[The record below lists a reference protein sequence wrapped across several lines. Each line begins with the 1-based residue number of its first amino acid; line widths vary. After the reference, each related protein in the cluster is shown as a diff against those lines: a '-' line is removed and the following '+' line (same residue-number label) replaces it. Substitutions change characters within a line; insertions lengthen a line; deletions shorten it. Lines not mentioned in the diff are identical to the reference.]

1 MASFSFLLPTRG
13 KQELAQR
20 FLQSVVDTAD
30 HPEEIEVIL
39 GVDEDDVPSHA
50 IAKEG
55 LVVKTVVLRPGL
67 TMGELNRACFAASS
81 GRYVMLIN
89 DDVIV
94 RTRGWDTVIYQTYAR
109 YGDDVALVHV
119 NDLLFRERFCT
130 FPILSRKACL
140 EIEICPACYRRY
152 KIDDHIYDTYCLLSY
167 LGYNRLVYLKDV
179 VFEHENYLISG
190 VPHVQAANCFQ
201 SDEGKVYTPNPEII
215 DADSRDFTDRLED
228 RKRDAR
234 RLARLIETA
243 AVEKRQASH
252 ETLLARVRDSHGYR
266 QYCMSPGASSSPA
279 AGNRRSRNV
288 TVAVVTSDLRR
299 RHARQCLSLLKK
311 HTADFELVV
320 LDNNHS
326 RQFNHPQEMNKALR
340 TAKTDFVVLLDD
352 DVFVSPG
359 WLEGLLDSVD
369 DRTGIV
375 TPVHRDRHGRIS
387 YSGVYLNGD
396 ENGGHAHT
404 TDVPSSKRPCQCICS
419 AAVLIDRTKCGDILF
434 SETYRKYF
442 LDLDYAL
449 QVWESGYE
457 VACTPNSLVT
467 HLGGGTMPYT
477 SPESLAGFQRDSATF
492 AATWI
497 KTGRLGR
504 LERGIWS
511 QFDYLR
517 HLNEIPQRIQQTLG
531 QAKTLNLEELRRVL
545 DPLIAELRPVPKF
558 YERLAGGLFEQA
570 CVHRS
575 LGQTERADYLETA
588 IEKCSSSPLRIR
600 FGRSVKR
607 RLVPIVKRRL
617 LPTIASLIER
627 YPLVRRA
634 VTAAHAKAASAWRRY
649 KRLPAHVRSVC
660 DPPVMLM
667 KRVVKPLLWHPDHT
681 NLGLYKGFH
690 LKQVDR
696 MIYATPTSPT
706 RKELESA
713 GGNGTCALSAIELS
727 RVKGLVDDLAGRI
740 DGGFRRATHLLDR
753 SAAKHGSAEAIEVYE
768 GVRIVPYEGR
778 YFGLMNGDVFD
789 PAKIRSGHYGTCWVG
804 HSLEDI
810 RLQVDESRRQAGQAA
825 TRSSREKALVACNLP
840 DEVLSQYLKSLT
852 EYDVTLSTTK
862 DRWDGTQAFDAFA
875 IPFVPGEYWKNAEY
889 ERLATTVAKRLM
901 IVLPDGKVRQYR
913 GEDMHRILYNKS
925 YLGSM
930 LQQVP
935 SIQGKHILDVG
946 CSDGL
951 ACDLLLNENPAA
963 VTGIDVMETVGCVY
977 RDPRISYAK
986 MGAESLQ
993 FADET
998 FDLSYSIATLEHCS
1012 DPYAALL
1019 EMKRVTKKGGY
1030 IYVQAAP
1037 LYYSPF
1043 GHHMFG
1049 YFDDFPWIHL
1059 RLPVEGIL
1067 DYCRTR
1073 QIDARIQRSLG
1084 RSAEDYVRDMMNTG
1098 HVNGLA
1104 YQEYGITEFLDSPDL
1119 EVLGFSRTREGES
1132 LLTNEILLQLPDIPR
1147 EDLISHGFELVV
1159 RRR

>member
-1 MASFSFLLPTRG
+1 
-13 KQELAQR
+13 
-20 FLQSVVDTAD
+20 
-30 HPEEIEVIL
+30 
-39 GVDEDDVPSHA
+39 
-50 IAKEG
+50 
-55 LVVKTVVLRPGL
+55 
-67 TMGELNRACFAASS
+67 
-81 GRYVMLIN
+81 
-89 DDVIV
+89 
-94 RTRGWDTVIYQTYAR
+94 
-109 YGDDVALVHV
+109 
-119 NDLLFRERFCT
+119 
-130 FPILSRKACL
+130 
-140 EIEICPACYRRY
+140 
-152 KIDDHIYDTYCLLSY
+152 
-167 LGYNRLVYLKDV
+167 
-179 VFEHENYLISG
+179 
-190 VPHVQAANCFQ
+190 
-201 SDEGKVYTPNPEII
+201 
-215 DADSRDFTDRLED
+215 
-228 RKRDAR
+228 
-234 RLARLIETA
+234 
-243 AVEKRQASH
+243 
-252 ETLLARVRDSHGYR
+252 
-266 QYCMSPGASSSPA
+266 
-279 AGNRRSRNV
+279 
-288 TVAVVTSDLRR
+288 
-299 RHARQCLSLLKK
+299 
-311 HTADFELVV
+311 
-320 LDNNHS
+320 
-326 RQFNHPQEMNKALR
+326 
-340 TAKTDFVVLLDD
+340 
-352 DVFVSPG
+352 
-359 WLEGLLDSVD
+359 
-369 DRTGIV
+369 
-375 TPVHRDRHGRIS
+375 
-387 YSGVYLNGD
+387 
-396 ENGGHAHT
+396 
-404 TDVPSSKRPCQCICS
+404 
-419 AAVLIDRTKCGDILF
+419 
-434 SETYRKYF
+434 
-442 LDLDYAL
+442 
-449 QVWESGYE
+449 
-457 VACTPNSLVT
+457 
-467 HLGGGTMPYT
+467 
-477 SPESLAGFQRDSATF
+477 
-492 AATWI
+492 
-497 KTGRLGR
+497 
-504 LERGIWS
+504 
-511 QFDYLR
+511 LR

-531 QAKTLNLEELRRVL
+531 QAKTLNLEELRRAL

-588 IEKCSSSPLRIR
+588 IEKCSSSPLHIR
-600 FGRSVKR
+600 LGRSVKR
-607 RLVPIVKRRL
+607 RLVPIVKRHL
-617 LPTIASLIER
+617 LPNIASLIER

-634 VTAAHAKAASAWRRY
+634 ATTARAKAASAWRRY

-706 RKELESA
+706 RKELERA

-740 DGGFRRATHLLDR
+740 DGGFHRATHLLDR
-753 SAAKHGSAEAIEVYE
+753 PAAKHGSAEAIEVYE
-768 GVRIVPYEGR
+768 GVRIVPYE
-778 YFGLMNGDVFD
+778 DV
-789 PAKIRSGHYGTCWVG
+789 
-804 HSLEDI
+804 
-810 RLQVDESRRQAGQAA
+810 RR
-825 TRSSREKALVACNLP
+825 T
-840 DEVLSQYLKSLT
+840 
-852 EYDVTLSTTK
+852 
-862 DRWDGTQAFDAFA
+862 
-875 IPFVPGEYWKNAEY
+875 
-889 ERLATTVAKRLM
+889 
-901 IVLPDGKVRQYR
+901 
-913 GEDMHRILYNKS
+913 LYNKL

-930 LQQVP
+930 LRQVP
-935 SIQGKHILDVG
+935 SIGGKHILDVG

-963 VTGIDVMETVGCVY
+963 VTGIDVMATVGCVY

-986 MGAESLQ
+986 MDAESLQ

-1132 LLTNEILLQLPDIPR
+1132 LLTNEILFQLPDIPR